1 MGKRDGLITP
11 NSPRSRLI
19 FKPYARSSSG
29 LKAHSG
35 RGSCDF
41 RRNPWHWRDRTPQE
55 DRIKGAYQRGGDL
68 DKLVVNYHIRPELLM
83 RILELDPVE
92 HPEMYASMLKTYNDL
107 RARALR

>member
-1 MGKRDGLITP
+1 MPTKTKTNVVHDCGPVRSDLQNSDSWAAPARPTGK
-11 NSPRSRLI
+11 
-19 FKPYARSSSG
+19 
-29 LKAHSG
+29 G
-35 RGSCDF
+35 R
-41 RRNPWHWRDRTPQE
+41 TTAQE
-55 DRIKGAYQRGGDL
+55 ERIKESYHRGGDL